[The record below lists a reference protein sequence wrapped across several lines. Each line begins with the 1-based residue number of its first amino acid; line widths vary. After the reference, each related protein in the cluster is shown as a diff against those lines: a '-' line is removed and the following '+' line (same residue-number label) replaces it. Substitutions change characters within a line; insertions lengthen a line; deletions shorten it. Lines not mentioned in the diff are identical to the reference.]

1 MKRVL
6 NTLSIF
12 LRQEWI
18 TVSVY
23 LVATVLFLFIIFT
36 TGVDAEGESKEE
48 HQRITILMISML
60 SIFVGLYLGSGFL
73 RLKQSYLWQSLLTYR
88 VNLVVSFIVGAAIY
102 GLVQLIAMRYAGWS
116 WAISLFVPWCV
127 TLLAAQLVIGNNLVM
142 KCILPA
148 SPFIIFQLTRFN
160 VDMHLLLIVLI
171 LFASLAI
178 YLNFNNKKALNDSTL
193 GLMSGNLEQQMK
205 SYGIQRLNN
214 LIGDLF
220 LKLGFKNR
228 SKDLSVALMQPNN
241 RYGVS
246 TLIIANAILL
256 VFYFMGQMKIEIEGL
271 AALMLV
277 SILIGIFIELKML
290 ARQCKPFA
298 HIYSGENFIHF
309 KTQVLFMLQK
319 HLLVQASLLV
329 ATTLFLNLFLSDFV
343 EPLTLIKYVF
353 AVAVVAIVF
362 LPAMLCLNWFTINF
376 KLLGVVIAYVALAVI
391 SCGWFYNF
399 ESSNIFIVQLTLTA
413 IALITVRYLA
423 KRWWNSYPMEQFM
436 RVYG

>member
-1 MKRVL
+1 
-6 NTLSIF
+6 
-12 LRQEWI
+12 
-18 TVSVY
+18 
-23 LVATVLFLFIIFT
+23 
-36 TGVDAEGESKEE
+36 
-48 HQRITILMISML
+48 
-60 SIFVGLYLGSGFL
+60 
-73 RLKQSYLWQSLLTYR
+73 
-88 VNLVVSFIVGAAIY
+88 
-102 GLVQLIAMRYAGWS
+102 
-116 WAISLFVPWCV
+116 
-127 TLLAAQLVIGNNLVM
+127 
-142 KCILPA
+142 
-148 SPFIIFQLTRFN
+148 
-160 VDMHLLLIVLI
+160 
-171 LFASLAI
+171 
-178 YLNFNNKKALNDSTL
+178 
-193 GLMSGNLEQQMK
+193 MSGNLEQQMK

-220 LKLGFKNR
+220 LKLVFKNR

-246 TLIIANAILL
+246 PLIIANAILL